1 MSGRPV
7 APVGGSKL
15 PVEVGWGHNLL
26 LHSDRK
32 LSSPEEF

>member
-7 APVGGSKL
+7 VLVVGTKL
-15 PVEVGWGHNLL
+15 PVEVSWGHNLL
-26 LHSDRK
+26 LPSDRK